1 MKNLKSQIIAISDIP
16 NKNNRIY
23 PKEVL
28 EKVIEDFENN
38 KEEIFGYIG
47 MPLAGEDHI
56 HNISHVIKKLYM
68 SNNCLIAD
76 IKILDTPKGIEL
88 LRIIKEEEI
97 VFRLK
102 GIAKTEKISGN
113 YLIKKGYKLLS
124 INAVNKQ
131 EAA

>member
-1 MKNLKSQIIAISDIP
+1 
-16 NKNNRIY
+16 
-23 PKEVL
+23 
-28 EKVIEDFENN
+28 
-38 KEEIFGYIG
+38 

>member
-1 MKNLKSQIIAISDIP
+1 MEIENKSEVGIAS
-16 NKNNRIY
+16 
-23 PKEVL
+23 
-28 EKVIEDFENN
+28 F
-38 KEEIFGYIG
+38 KEEAKTNTT
-47 MPLAGEDHI
+47 LR
-56 HNISHVIKKLYM
+56 NIKNTLTETLKKKY
-68 SNNCLIAD
+68 
-76 IKILDTPKGIEL
+76 G
-88 LRIIKEEEI
+88 IKEEEI